1 MDRER
6 GGELFV
12 VSTPIGNLEDITF
25 RAVRIL
31 NACDIIAAEDTRVT
45 RVLLAH
51 HGIRTPTVSYHAHNA
66 LEKAPLLVSR
76 MRDGQKVALV
86 SDAGTPLVSDPGE
99 VLVRLAADSG
109 IPVRPVP
116 GASALLAGLVVSG
129 LDASRF
135 VFHGFLPRKDSDCR
149 KEIQTLARF
158 PGTLVFYESPRRVE
172 KTIALLAEELG
183 DRPAVLGRELTKVF
197 ESVKRGTLFAFRDQG
212 TGEPEKGEW
221 ILLVGGCPAPPSG
234 QTLLASAEVLAALEG
249 ISLPPAG
256 RARLLSRLTG
266 LSRKD
271 AYRLVSGAADPS

>member
-45 RVLLAH
+45 RILLAH

-116 GASALLAGLVVSG
+116 GASALLAGLVVVEWAAVRCLRQYPAKAKVTEAPSVTDQRWVSVYLFDTALAEHRLRPLAPIQRPVIERWDTLPGRRPRCMPNASAHARDDRG
-129 LDASRF
+129 LVTAGVVASRSA
-135 VFHGFLPRKDSDCR
+135 GR
-149 KEIQTLARF
+149 LA
-158 PGTLVFYESPRRVE
+158 G
-172 KTIALLAEELG
+172 LAHAKRATNLQRTKGRSIEYGPLW
-183 DRPAVLGRELTKVF
+183 RRELT
-197 ESVKRGTLFAFRDQG
+197 SPGD
-212 TGEPEKGEW
+212 
-221 ILLVGGCPAPPSG
+221 
-234 QTLLASAEVLAALEG
+234 
-249 ISLPPAG
+249 
-256 RARLLSRLTG
+256 
-266 LSRKD
+266 
-271 AYRLVSGAADPS
+271 

>member
-1 MDRER
+1 M
-6 GGELFV
+6 
-12 VSTPIGNLEDITF
+12 
-25 RAVRIL
+25 
-31 NACDIIAAEDTRVT
+31 
-45 RVLLAH
+45 
-51 HGIRTPTVSYHAHNA
+51 
-66 LEKAPLLVSR
+66 
-76 MRDGQKVALV
+76 
-86 SDAGTPLVSDPGE
+86 
-99 VLVRLAADSG
+99 
-109 IPVRPVP
+109 
-116 GASALLAGLVVSG
+116 
-129 LDASRF
+129 
-135 VFHGFLPRKDSDCR
+135 
-149 KEIQTLARF
+149 
-158 PGTLVFYESPRRVE
+158 FYESPRRVE

-249 ISLPPAG
+249 ISLPPAD